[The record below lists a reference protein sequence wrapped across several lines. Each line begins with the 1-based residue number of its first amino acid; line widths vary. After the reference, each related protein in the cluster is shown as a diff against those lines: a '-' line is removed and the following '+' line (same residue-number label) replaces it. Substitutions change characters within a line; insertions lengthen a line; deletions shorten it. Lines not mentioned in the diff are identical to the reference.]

1 MAATTRSSLP
11 VTAQPMKFG
20 RRLAAIRRVRMLLL
34 VMFTEGTE
42 KILMYLHVLTALTSV
57 PCTPQR
63 QRKKSV

>member
-11 VTAQPMKFG
+11 VTAQLMKFG
-20 RRLAAIRRVRMLLL
+20 RRLAAIQRVRMLQL

-57 PCTPQR
+57 PCTSQR
-63 QRKKSV
+63 QQKKSV